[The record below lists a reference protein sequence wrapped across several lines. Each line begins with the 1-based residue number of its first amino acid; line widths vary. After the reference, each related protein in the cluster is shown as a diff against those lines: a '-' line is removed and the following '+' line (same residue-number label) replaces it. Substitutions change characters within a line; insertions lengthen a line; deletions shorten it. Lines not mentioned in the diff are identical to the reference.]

1 MEKGRRRF
9 QPDAIGLNKGKYELY
24 EVKNQERYRPPPFE
38 GHGLP
43 PQQIKNRLL
52 FQQKT
57 GIRVVFV
64 VFDKETK
71 EIFYQYF
78 DNLEKGNHFDTRGK
92 EPRRIYPLTS
102 FKKDI

>member
-1 MEKGRRRF
+1 MECAKDAIASFSLVKKMGMTEEGIEGERKLFKFLWKKGVDVF

-57 GIRVVFV
+57 GKQKWQV
-64 VFDKETK
+64 T
-71 EIFYQYF
+71 
-78 DNLEKGNHFDTRGK
+78 
-92 EPRRIYPLTS
+92 
-102 FKKDI
+102 